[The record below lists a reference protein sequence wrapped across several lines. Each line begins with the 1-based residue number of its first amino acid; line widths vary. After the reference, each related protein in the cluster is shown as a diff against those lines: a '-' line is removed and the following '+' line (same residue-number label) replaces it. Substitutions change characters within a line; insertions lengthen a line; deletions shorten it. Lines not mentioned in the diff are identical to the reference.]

1 MEGRREGERGARGR
15 EGERME
21 GRREGDGWKKLVM
34 EGRGKERLS
43 YQTISN
49 KSPPTFF

>member
-1 MEGRREGERGARGR
+1 MEGEREGERMEGRR

-34 EGRGKERLS
+34 EGRGEERLS